1 MKLSIHGRLA
11 RRAAALGLTCAL
23 AFSAIPFAGAV
34 TQEQIDQMK
43 QKKSELTSQMNSVQ
57 SQINDL
63 QDKQNSALDQ
73 SLLYQQQ
80 LELLSEQISDTQ
92 SVIDDYS
99 VQIDET
105 QVQLEEAQAKAEQYY
120 QLFCERVRDMEE
132 QGSVSYWSILFDAAN
147 FSDLLDRINFI
158 KDVVHYDNGVV
169 DALEA
174 ARQEVADTEAQLEQE
189 KAGQEEALSELET
202 QQSAVADAS
211 AKNDA
216 LIAEIQSNQDVYA
229 AQLAQ
234 IESQRSDLDADIVAS
249 EAEYQAQ
256 LEEARKQAEAA
267 EKARQAE
274 EKRKAEEKR
283 RQEEAAAAAN
293 NKNNNTSNNTSN
305 SSSSSGSSSSS
316 SSSVSGAEIV
326 AYAQQFIGN
335 PYVWGGTR
343 LTNGCDC
350 SGFTMRVYGHFG
362 ISLEHYSG
370 SQRYAGRGISY
381 SEAEPGD
388 LICYSGHVA
397 IYIGGG
403 MVVNAIDEA
412 HGIGISRVNTSRA
425 GFCVRR
431 LI

>member
-43 QKKSELTSQMNSVQ
+43 QKKSDLTSQMNSVQ

-169 DALEA
+169 DALED

-189 KAGQEEALSELET
+189 KAGQEKALSELET

-305 SSSSSGSSSSS
+305 SSGSSSSSS

-335 PYVWGGTR
+335 PYVWGGTS

-412 HGIGISRVNTSRA
+412 HGSGISRVNTSRA

>member
-1 MKLSIHGRLA
+1 MKLSIHGRLT

-34 TQEQIDQMK
+34 TQEQID
-43 QKKSELTSQMNSVQ
+43 QMNSVQ

-305 SSSSSGSSSSS
+305 SSNSSSSSSSS

-335 PYVWGGTR
+335 PYVWGGTS

>member
-174 ARQEVADTEAQLEQE
+174 ARQEVADTEAQLEQ
-189 KAGQEEALSELET
+189 
-202 QQSAVADAS
+202 
-211 AKNDA
+211 
-216 LIAEIQSNQDVYA
+216 
-229 AQLAQ
+229 
-234 IESQRSDLDADIVAS
+234 SQPLV
-249 EAEYQAQ
+249 
-256 LEEARKQAEAA
+256 
-267 EKARQAE
+267 
-274 EKRKAEEKR
+274 
-283 RQEEAAAAAN
+283 
-293 NKNNNTSNNTSN
+293 
-305 SSSSSGSSSSS
+305 
-316 SSSVSGAEIV
+316 
-326 AYAQQFIGN
+326 
-335 PYVWGGTR
+335 R
-343 LTNGCDC
+343 LVPPQT
-350 SGFTMRVYGHFG
+350 
-362 ISLEHYSG
+362 
-370 SQRYAGRGISY
+370 
-381 SEAEPGD
+381 
-388 LICYSGHVA
+388 
-397 IYIGGG
+397 
-403 MVVNAIDEA
+403 
-412 HGIGISRVNTSRA
+412 
-425 GFCVRR
+425 
-431 LI
+431 